1 MLAPAIQKLQIK
13 SKNATFG
20 GLHLKEHN
28 ICSLLKRDLGDH
40 YSIKDKFEDK
50 ALLQYLGISGLA

>member
-28 ICSLLKRDLGDH
+28 ICSLLKRDLGGH

>member
-13 SKNATFG
+13 SKSTTFSG
-20 GLHLKEHN
+20 SHLKERN
-28 ICSLLKRDLGDH
+28 IYSLLKKDLGDH

-50 ALLQYLGISGLA
+50 ALLQYLGIRVLA